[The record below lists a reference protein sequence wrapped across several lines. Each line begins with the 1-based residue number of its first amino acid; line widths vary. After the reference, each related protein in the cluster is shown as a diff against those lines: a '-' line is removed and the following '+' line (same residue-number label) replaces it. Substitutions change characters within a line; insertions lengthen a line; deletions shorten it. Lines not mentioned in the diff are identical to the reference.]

1 MKKKNTEMDDDI
13 LPHYDFAKMP
23 IIKRG
28 PGYSAKSKMVRIHT
42 VALDPDIAKVFPDDA
57 SVNQA
62 LRLLIQAREIGVKK
76 SSRR

>member
-23 IIKRG
+23 ILKRG

-42 VALDPDIAKVFPDDA
+42 VALDPDIAKVFPDEA

-62 LRLLIQAREIGVKK
+62 LRLLIQARDIGVKK

>member
-1 MKKKNTEMDDDI
+1 MKKKNTEVDDDI

-23 IIKRG
+23 ILKRG